1 LRFVPWPLIDP
12 LYAAVVQCVEEAVIN
27 ALVAAPEM
35 VGVDG
40 RRIPRLPH
48 HVVTE
53 AFGAGPEPDGPGLP
67 M

>member
-1 LRFVPWPLIDP
+1 MRFVPWPLIDP

-40 RRIPRLPH
+40 HRSPRLSH
-48 HVVTE
+48 HAVAE
-53 AFGAGPEPDGPGLP
+53 AFGTGAGPESA
-67 M
+67 